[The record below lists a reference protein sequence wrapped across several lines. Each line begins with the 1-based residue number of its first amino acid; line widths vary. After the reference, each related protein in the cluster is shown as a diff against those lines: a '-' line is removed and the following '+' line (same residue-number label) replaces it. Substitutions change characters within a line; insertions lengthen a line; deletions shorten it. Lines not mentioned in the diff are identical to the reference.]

1 MLKKFNQLIA
11 LLTVGTLP
19 VAIAG
24 CSDKREATPHECKKY
39 PAWHINPSKPVPKP
53 EPKPKPIKD
62 EFIKILKKHSV
73 WFDPFI
79 LEWKDKLFE
88 PKISDEIVRK
98 YLIANLAPKLKYD
111 YSKVSFIGGT
121 ESAPGHQSIHWVR
134 IMPEDFTKITA
145 LFVTTP
151 HHQVGIDFWV
161 KAEIKF

>member
-53 EPKPKPIKD
+53 EPKPKPKKD
-62 EFIKILKKHSV
+62 PFKEILLKHRSC
-73 WFDPFI
+73 WFSFI
-79 LEWKDKLFE
+79 LEWDKKLFL
-88 PKISDEIVRK
+88 PKISDDIVRD

-111 YSKVSFIGGT
+111 YTKITFKGGT
-121 ESAPGHQSIHWVR
+121 ESAPGQTSIHWER
-134 IMPEDFTKITA
+134 IALNDFTKITA
-145 LFVTTP
+145 LFITTP

-161 KAEIKF
+161 FVQN